1 MRLYVP
7 ATLAL
12 LNQYRENATIP
23 ADVERVVADDETEDA
38 EYLALMTAADLSAER
53 GTRRRVVIVVDRPV
67 EEGAI
72 PWSEI
77 AAVHADAVPF
87 TDPDDEPGWYG
98 VQEVANLIASL

>member
-1 MRLYVP
+1 MRLYIP

-12 LNQYRENATIP
+12 LNKYRETGSIP
-23 ADVERVVADDETEDA
+23 ADVDRVLAEDESEDA
-38 EYLALMTAADLSAER
+38 EYLALMTAADLSVEM
-53 GTRRRVVIVVDRPV
+53 GVKRRVVIVVDREV
-67 EEGAI
+67 EEGLI

-98 VQEVANLIASL
+98 VQEVANLIASI

>member
-1 MRLYVP
+1 MRLYFP
-7 ATLAL
+7 ATLPL
-12 LNQYRENATIP
+12 LNQYRETGLIP
-23 ADVERVVADDETEDA
+23 AEADRVVAEDDSEDS
-38 EYLALMTAADLSAER
+38 EYLALMTAADLSAEL
-53 GTRRRVVIVVDRPV
+53 GVRRRVVIVVDRPV
-67 EEGAI
+67 EDGPV